1 MKRFKNI
8 LLLTDGDSWQNSA
21 LPRAVSLAR
30 HNQANLTII
39 SPMNIPKSVCHT
51 EGIDCSKLIQSILD
65 DRQSQLEEAVSS
77 ISPDLGVTIIVNEG
91 RVFPEII
98 HAVLRNEYDLVMK
111 CAETGNSLH
120 NRIFGIA
127 DMNMLRK
134 CPCPVW
140 IMHSDER
147 IKYKRIFAAV
157 DVEDES
163 GDEIMNGLNKQILEL
178 ASSLALSEFAELH
191 IVHAWTAWGESFLSS
206 PRFRLVD
213 SGEVAEWVEQQ
224 RIDDEKK
231 MNDLMKMLTETLS
244 RETVDYIKP
253 QLHIIKGDA
262 HTVIRDLIHEQQGD
276 LLVMGTVARSG
287 ISGVIMGN
295 TAESILDSVGCSV
308 LVVKPPGFVTPITL

>member
-8 LLLTDGDSWQNSA
+8 LLLSDGDCWLNSA
-21 LPRAVSLAR
+21 LPRAVSLAK

-39 SPMNIPKSVCHT
+39 SSMNIPKSVCHT
-51 EGIDCSKLIQSILD
+51 TVMDCRKLIQHILD
-65 DRQSQLEEAVSS
+65 DRKKQLEEAVASM
-77 ISPDLGVTIIVNEG
+77 SPDLSVTIIVNEG

-98 HAVLRNEYDLVMK
+98 HNVLRDGYDLVMK
-111 CAETGNSLH
+111 CAETENSLH

-127 DMNMLRK
+127 DMHILRK

-140 IMHSDER
+140 IMHSDENV
-147 IKYKRIFAAV
+147 KYKKIFAAV
-157 DVEDES
+157 DVEDEHS
-163 GDEIMNGLNKQILEL
+163 DEIMSGLNEQILEL

-213 SGEVAEWVEQQ
+213 SGEVAEWVEQ
-224 RIDDEKK
+224 RRVDDKKK
-231 MNDLMKMLTETLS
+231 MNDLMEMLTETLS
-244 RETVDYIKP
+244 RKTIDYIKP

-262 HTVIRDLIHEQQGD
+262 HTVIRDLVQEQQGD
-276 LLVMGTVARSG
+276 LLVMGTVARTG

-295 TAESILDSVGCSV
+295 TAESILESVGCSV
-308 LVVKPPGFVTPITL
+308 LVVKPPGFVSPITL